1 MEKDVRE
8 YFSAP
13 QWTEDEARGQNPL
26 VLAYIGDGVYEV
38 FVRSKI
44 LHRKEKVSR
53 LHRASAEHAKA
64 SAQAEIALKLEP
76 LFTEEEAAIFKRGR
90 NTHQKTMAK
99 HATVADYRN
108 ATGFECLIGYL
119 YTSGQSERLRTYFTE
134 IERIWD
140 DES

>member
-1 MEKDVRE
+1 MEEDLRR

-13 QWTEDEARGQNPL
+13 MWTEDEARGQNPL

-38 FVRSKI
+38 FVRSKV
-44 LHRKEKVSR
+44 LHRREKVSR
-53 LHRASAEHAKA
+53 LHRASAKHAKA

-99 HATVADYRN
+99 HASVADYRN

-119 YTSGQSERLRTYFTE
+119 YASGNTARLLDYFKE
-134 IERIWD
+134 IERIW
-140 DES
+140 ENEG

>member
-13 QWTEDEARGQNPL
+13 QWTESEARGQNPL

-44 LHRKEKVSR
+44 LHKREKVSR
-53 LHRASAEHAKA
+53 LHRASANHAKA

-90 NTHQKTMAK
+90 NTHQ
-99 HATVADYRN
+99 TVS
-108 ATGFECLIGYL
+108 
-119 YTSGQSERLRTYFTE
+119 YTHLTLPTSDLV
-134 IERIWD
+134 
-140 DES
+140 